1 MMSASI
7 ICTVR
12 KGGTV
17 NVLTWTELFELVLG
31 EEEGKNAIRTL
42 IRAVS

>member
-7 ICTVR
+7 ICAVR

-17 NVLTWTELFELVLG
+17 NVLTWTKLFELVLG
-31 EEEGKNAIRTL
+31 EEGKNAIRTL
-42 IRAVS
+42 IHAVS